1 MCLYNLQEKNPI
13 CHFLTTKSTITSM
26 TFNASVRH
34 YEPRGH
40 LFNIKNQLT
49 WRYFTQILSRDASQ
63 PVLVTSPNW
72 NIPLDT
78 SIDEEPISSA
88 LRYQEFQNT
97 AIGMSPTDNSEKEN
111 YSDAPDGS
119 NNISFCCISDDNNST
134 SKYKYSNKSNICH
147 WLLQKSSYKIT
158 SLRGHK

>member
-1 MCLYNLQEKNPI
+1 
-13 CHFLTTKSTITSM
+13 M

-49 WRYFTQILSRDASQ
+49 WRYFTQILSQDASQ

-78 SIDEEPISSA
+78 SNDEEPISSA
-88 LRYQEFQNT
+88 LCYQEFQNT
-97 AIGMSPTDNSEKEN
+97 AVGMSPTDNSEKEN
-111 YSDAPDGS
+111 YSDHQMGPIISHFAAYQMTITQHP
-119 NNISFCCISDDNNST
+119 NTNIQINLMFIIGC
-134 SKYKYSNKSNICH
+134 SKKAATKSRH
-147 WLLQKSSYKIT
+147 
-158 SLRGHK
+158 